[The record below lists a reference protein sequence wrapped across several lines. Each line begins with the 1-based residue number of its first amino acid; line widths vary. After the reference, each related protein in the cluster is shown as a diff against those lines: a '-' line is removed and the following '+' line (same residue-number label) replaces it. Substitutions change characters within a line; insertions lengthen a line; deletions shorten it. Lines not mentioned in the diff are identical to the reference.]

1 MNISLPNLFLARL
14 EESKNDIALFKDHP
28 FVPVL
33 WHEFG
38 SLFKELSAGLIEIGL
53 QKGDRASIISRTKM
67 EWAASDLAIMCAG
80 GITATVYYTC
90 PTSEIAY
97 LLKDSGS
104 CFVFVENKNNLSKTL
119 DALNT
124 DDMKE
129 IKSNIK
135 GICVFDS
142 QEKKE
147 IEEIKKTE
155 KILIFSFDE
164 LRAKGKERL
173 EKENDLIEK
182 TIASIKEEDTATIV
196 YTSGTSGNFKGVVL
210 THKNLI
216 SQIAAMKK
224 RVPITY
230 NEKKFALFAF
240 LTSAHIFQRV
250 AGDLY
255 FLSEGCPV
263 YYCPRIEKVG
273 NYLRDS
279 EANVILVVPMFF
291 EKIKTKIET
300 AVSDMSP
307 RRRTMFSWALKKA
320 TEIKEKQLN
329 SEKIS
334 LADSVLLDGL
344 QKVLF
349 RPIRNNIGKDLK
361 FFISGGAPLSKE
373 VFVFFEALGFRVIEG
388 YGLTECSSVIA
399 ANTLEKSKIGSVG
412 PALDG
417 AEIRISPEDEE
428 VQVRGKVIFRE
439 YWNLPKETEE
449 AFTEDGYFR
458 TGDLGRLDEDN
469 FLFITG
475 RKKDLIV
482 LSSGKKVSPAL
493 IEETMKG
500 SLFIDQVAIFGD
512 DQRWLGA
519 LITLN
524 KLGLL
529 KHLGEFKDGEKI
541 TEKEWKELVQ
551 SERIKKIISE
561 DIKKRG
567 ERLAEYERIKRFKIL
582 ENSFSHEKG
591 EMSHTLKLKRNVIQA
606 NYAKEIAEL
615 FNV

>member
-1 MNISLPNLFLARL
+1 MNVSLPSLFLARL

-28 FVPVL
+28 FVSVS
-33 WHEFG
+33 WNEFG
-38 SLFKELSAGLIEIGL
+38 SLFKELSAGLLEIGL
-53 QKGDRASIISRTKM
+53 QKGDRASVISRTRM

-90 PTSEIAY
+90 PTHEIAY

-104 CFVFVENKNNLSKTL
+104 CFIFVENKNSLSKTL
-119 DALNT
+119 DAL
-124 DDMKE
+124 
-129 IKSNIK
+129 KSEGMPDIK
-135 GICVFDS
+135 GICVFDP
-142 QEKKE
+142 EGIDKFKKLE
-147 IEEIKKTE
+147 PE
-155 KILIFSFDE
+155 KINIYSFDE

-182 TIASIKEEDTATIV
+182 IIASIKEEDIATIV

-224 RVPITY
+224 RVPIIH

-279 EANVILVVPMFF
+279 DANVILVVPMFF

-300 AVSDMSP
+300 AVNDMSP
-307 RRRTMFSWALKKA
+307 RRKTMFSWALKKA

-417 AEIRISPEDEE
+417 AEIRISPEDDE

-449 AFTEDGYFR
+449 AFTKDGYFR

-493 IEETMKG
+493 IEETIKG

-524 KLGLL
+524 KPGLL

-541 TEKEWKELVQ
+541 TEKEWKEFVQ
-551 SERIKKIISE
+551 SERVKKIISE